1 MSRTPA
7 SFFLISVALLI
18 PTNGAT
24 TLQSLPARDNVTP
37 VNPTSST
44 TSGSR
49 ILGGSNALEG
59 AFPYQAGLWMR
70 GSSRP
75 FCGATIAD
83 ANNLVTAAHCVLYS
97 KGDVIPAKYLS
108 VSVGSVH
115 ISSGSRVKLSAVFV
129 HSKYNRTTNQN
140 DIAVLRTKKKLI
152 WGRNVQPIGFSDSTP
167 TTNTPCNVSGWGV
180 TTLHGQTSNELK
192 YVTVNVTDIAI
203 CSTKLLVLEGMLCAG
218 GVSNQDSCQG
228 DSGGPLVCNGSLA
241 GIVSFGYYC
250 GLPDYPGVY
259 TDVSKFADF
268 LNYSLTRAGAASVTS
283 PGYQTLAVVCFIV
296 ATWAAWGAASRV

>member
-180 TTLHGQTSNELK
+180 TTL
-192 YVTVNVTDIAI
+192 
-203 CSTKLLVLEGMLCAG
+203 
-218 GVSNQDSCQG
+218 G

>member
-1 MSRTPA
+1 MPDGTSLTD
-7 SFFLISVALLI
+7 
-18 PTNGAT
+18 GAT

-44 TSGSR
+44 TAGSR
-49 ILGGSNALEG
+49 ILGGSNAIEG
-59 AFPYQAGLWMR
+59 AFPYQAGLWMS

-97 KGDVIPAKYLS
+97 NGDVIPAKYLS

-129 HSKYNRTTNQN
+129 HSEYNRTTNQN
-140 DIAVLRTKKKLI
+140 DIAVLRN
-152 WGRNVQPIGFSDSTP
+152 GR
-167 TTNTPCNVSGWGV
+167 
-180 TTLHGQTSNELK
+180 TSNELK
-192 YVTVNVTDIAI
+192 YVTVNVTDTAI
-203 CSTKLLVLEGMLCAG
+203 CRTRLLVLEGMLCAG

-250 GLPDYPGVY
+250 GLPGYPGVY
-259 TDVSKFADF
+259 TDVSKFGDF

-283 PGYQTLAVVCFIV
+283 PGYQTLAVIGSIV